1 MAAFDIQTRH
11 PGIFRVTDDVTAAH
25 DITNNT
31 PETLVAGVIVTVTAG
46 RKHPTQ
52 HLADATLIQIRPGE
66 TKSIDPTGVTQ
77 AQGVGFLDSKEQ
89 YNSTID
95 NFIVA

>member
-11 PGIFRVTDDVTAAH
+11 PGIFRVTDDITAAH

-31 PETLVAGVIVTVTAG
+31 PETLMAGVIVTVTAG

-52 HLADATLIQIRPGE
+52 HLDDATIVVIKPGA
-66 TKSIDPTGVTQ
+66 TASIDPTGVAA

-95 NFIVA
+95 SFIVA